1 MAEPTAT
8 APAHAAARVSGDR
21 MAVELSGSWSVTEPH
36 PAWNEVAAN
45 TKEKPGVVAFSVD
58 RVTAWDSALVLFA
71 VDASRWAR
79 ERGAVFETK
88 ALPEGIVQLLG
99 QLSEAKI
106 QAVPEAPA
114 ESFLHRVGV
123 KAVDAVHEGQFIANF
138 VGEVTLGL
146 FALLRHPTKFRWRD
160 CLAEMQQ
167 CGAMALPIV
176 GLINF
181 LAGVTLAYTGAVIL
195 RQYGADIL
203 DADLVGL
210 SMVREMGAVM
220 TATILAGRTG
230 AAFAAEIGN
239 MKANEE
245 VDALITFGFSPT
257 DFLVMPRVIALAVMM
272 PLLALYANCMGII
285 GGAVVVHGVLQISPS
300 AYWIEMLTIVDLK
313 DVSAGLI
320 KAVTFGI
327 IVGFSG
333 CLRGLQA
340 DRSAAGVGR
349 AATSAVVMAILL
361 MVIADA
367 VYAVVFNILGI

>member
-1 MAEPTAT
+1 MAEPTAI

-21 MAVELSGSWSVTEPH
+21 MAVELSGAWSVTEPH
-36 PAWNEVAAN
+36 PGWSDVVSNA
-45 TKEKPGVVAFSVD
+45 KEKLAVVAFSVEG
-58 RVTAWDSALVLFA
+58 VTAWDSALVLFA
-71 VDASRWAR
+71 VDASRWAS

-88 ALPEGIVQLLG
+88 ALPDGIVQLLG

-106 QAVPEAPA
+106 QAVPEAPT
-114 ESFLHRVGV
+114 ESLLHRIGV
-123 KAVDAVHEGQFIANF
+123 RAVDALHEGQFIANF
-138 VGEVTLGL
+138 IGEVTLGF
-146 FALLRHPTKFRWRD
+146 FALLRRPGKFRWRD
-160 CLAEMQQ
+160 CLSEMQQ

-257 DFLVMPRVIALAVMM
+257 DFLVMPKVIALAVMM
-272 PLLALYANCMGII
+272 PLLALYANGMGII
-285 GGAVVVHGVLQISPS
+285 GGAVVAHGVLQIPPS
-300 AYWIEMLTIVDLK
+300 AYWIEMLTSVSLT

-320 KAVTFGI
+320 KALTFGI

-349 AATSAVVMAILL
+349 AATSAVVTAILL

-367 VYAVVFNILGI
+367 LYAVVFNVLGI

>member
-1 MAEPTAT
+1 
-8 APAHAAARVSGDR
+8 V
-21 MAVELSGSWSVTEPH
+21 
-36 PAWNEVAAN
+36 
-45 TKEKPGVVAFSVD
+45 
-58 RVTAWDSALVLFA
+58 
-71 VDASRWAR
+71 
-79 ERGAVFETK
+79 
-88 ALPEGIVQLLG
+88 G
-99 QLSEAKI
+99 Q
-106 QAVPEAPA
+106 
-114 ESFLHRVGV
+114 
-123 KAVDAVHEGQFIANF
+123 
-138 VGEVTLGL
+138 VTLAFL
-146 FALLRHPTKFRWRD
+146 SLLVRPRKFRWRD

-245 VDALITFGFSPT
+245 VDALVTFGFSPT
-257 DFLVMPRVIALAVMM
+257 DFLVMPRIIALAVMM

-285 GGAVVVHGVLQISPS
+285 GGAVVAHGVLQIPPS

-313 DVSAGLI
+313 DVCAGLI

-340 DRSAAGVGR
+340 DRSAAGVGQ

-361 MVIADA
+361 MVITDA

>member
-1 MAEPTAT
+1 
-8 APAHAAARVSGDR
+8 
-21 MAVELSGSWSVTEPH
+21 MAVELSGAWSVTEPH
-36 PAWNEVAAN
+36 PSWRDVAAK
-45 TKEKPGVVAFSVD
+45 TTSAGSAKPAVVEFSVD
-58 RVTAWDSALVLFA
+58 GVTAWDSALVLFA
-71 VDASRWAR
+71 VDASRWAS

-88 ALPEGIVQLLG
+88 SLPEGIVHLLG
-99 QLSEAKI
+99 QISLTKI
-106 QAVPEAPA
+106 QGAPEAPR
-114 ESFLHRVGV
+114 ESWLHRIGV
-123 KAVDAVHEGQFIANF
+123 RAVDALHEGRFIANF
-138 VGEVTLGL
+138 VGQVTLAFL
-146 FALLRHPTKFRWRD
+146 SLLVRPRKFRWRD

-245 VDALITFGFSPT
+245 VDALVTFGFSPT
-257 DFLVMPRVIALAVMM
+257 DFLVMPRIIALAVMM

-285 GGAVVVHGVLQISPS
+285 GGAVVAHGVLQIPPS

-313 DVSAGLI
+313 DVCAGLI

-340 DRSAAGVGR
+340 DRSAAGVGQ

-361 MVIADA
+361 MVITDA

>member
-1 MAEPTAT
+1 MAESTAT
-8 APAHAAARVSGDR
+8 APARAAARVSGDR
-21 MAVELSGSWSVTEPH
+21 MAVDLSGAWSITEPH
-36 PAWNEVAAN
+36 PAWNDVA
-45 TKEKPGVVAFSVD
+45 EKAPGKPVVVEFSVGN
-58 RVTAWDSALVLFA
+58 VTAWDSALVLFA

-88 ALPEGIVQLLG
+88 SLPEGIVQLLA
-99 QLSEAKI
+99 QLAEAKI
-106 QAVPEAPA
+106 EAAPEAPR
-114 ESFLHRVGV
+114 ETLLHRIGV
-123 KAVDAVHEGQFIANF
+123 RSVDALHEGQFVSNF
-138 VGEVTLGL
+138 IGEVTLAFFGI
-146 FALLRHPTKFRWRD
+146 FSRPKKFRWRD

-245 VDALITFGFSPT
+245 VDALVTFGFSPT

-272 PLLALYANCMGII
+272 PLLALYANCMGIL
-285 GGAVVVHGVLQISPS
+285 GGACVAHGVLEISPS
-300 AYWIEMLTIVDLK
+300 AFWVEMLSIVDLK

-327 IVGFSG
+327 IVGLSG

-349 AATSAVVMAILL
+349 AATSAVVTSILWI
-361 MVIADA
+361 VIADA